1 MAERAMDLRTTR
13 RRPAH
18 RSRRTGWQR
27 PSALAVLAVLFLAVV
42 LFSPII
48 APHDP
53 MQADILNRLAAPDAT
68 HPLGTDAMGRDL
80 LSRLLHGARLTT
92 LAALAVV
99 LAATALGAAIGLA
112 AGYVG
117 GLFDGVV
124 MRVVE
129 GVSVLPALAVS
140 LVIAG
145 VFGLG
150 LKAVVIALAAVHWT
164 EYARVIRNTTMVER
178 TKPYVLAA
186 EAIGAPR
193 WRVVTRHLL
202 PNVGGPLLVLGSYS
216 LSWVILAFAGLS
228 FLGLGVEPGT
238 PEWGRMIAEARSHM
252 RSYPRL
258 VLVPGLTI
266 MAFVILINL
275 LGDALGDRWRVDQVI
290 SPASNKTSKKR
301 RHR

>member
-1 MAERAMDLRTTR
+1 MSAGTVPQLRV
-13 RRPAH
+13 
-18 RSRRTGWQR
+18 GFR
-27 PSALAVLAVLFLAVV
+27 PSLLALLAALFLALV
-42 LFSPII
+42 LFGPLI

-53 MQADILNRLAAPDAT
+53 AETDILNRLAAPGAG
-68 HPLGTDAMGRDL
+68 HLLGTDTMGRDL

-99 LAATALGAAIGLA
+99 IVASGTGTLVGLA
-112 AGYVG
+112 AGYLG
-117 GLFDGVV
+117 GLFDRAV
-124 MRVVE
+124 MRLVE

-145 VFGLG
+145 TLGLG
-150 LKAVVIALAAVHWT
+150 LQAVMIGLAAVHWT
-164 EYARVIRNTTMVER
+164 EYARVVRNMTVVER

-186 EAIGAPR
+186 EAIGAPG
-193 WRVVTRHLL
+193 WRVVARHLL

-238 PEWGRMIAEARSHM
+238 AEWGRMIAEARNHM

-258 VLVPGLTI
+258 VLAPGLTI

-275 LGDALGDRWRVDQVI
+275 LGDALADRWRVDQVI
-290 SPASNKTSKKR
+290 SPSATNRLKKR
-301 RHR
+301 RR